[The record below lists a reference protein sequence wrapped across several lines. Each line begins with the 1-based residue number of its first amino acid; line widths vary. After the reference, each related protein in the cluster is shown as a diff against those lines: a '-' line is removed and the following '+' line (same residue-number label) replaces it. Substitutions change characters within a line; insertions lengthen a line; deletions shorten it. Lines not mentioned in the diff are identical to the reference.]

1 MDNDPRLMLIGRLLA
16 EATRRKLTAAAVR
29 EAFEAE
35 LATIA
40 GRLAVTGVPLPREEA
55 SIVER
60 LAVLIHLPQY
70 LTAAELEEETAAI
83 DGWFEDYAARR
94 HSR

>member
-1 MDNDPRLMLIGRLLA
+1 MDDPRLEFIDRLLA
-16 EATRRKLTAAAVR
+16 EATRRKLTAAAAR

-40 GRLAVTGVPLPREEA
+40 ARLAATGGPLPRGEA

-60 LAVLIHLPQY
+60 LAALIHLPQY
-70 LTAAELEEETAAI
+70 FTAAELEEETAAI
-83 DGWFEDYAARR
+83 DGWFEDYSARR
-94 HSR
+94 RSR